1 MGAVLFGVQGNI
13 LMSVA
18 KCLRAADV
26 PYSIV
31 STPQTLNRMDA
42 DLCPPHARALPRNVF
57 AQSEYDAMNA
67 VQEHAA
73 SLGGAV
79 LVPTDMRA
87 TRMLANAGGALHPM
101 CAGFATATP
110 GLIDTLDNKWSFHRL
125 LGDLDLPSPGGMLIQ
140 SLDDPAL
147 NAVPFPAVMK
157 PLAIGG
163 GIGIHCVS
171 NREEMA
177 AALAQWPAVQVPF
190 LIQEYL
196 PGKDIDISI
205 LADRGRI
212 IAHAVQAWDGQHRLR
227 FFDDPDAYDMARQL
241 VAQTGF
247 SGVAHFDMRR
257 DARDGVL
264 RFIECNPRFWATV
277 DAAVHTG
284 VNFAALGVQMAMGH
298 DVGTVTPRA
307 TTLTHARD
315 TAPDQGFS
323 PRGRIIATPA

>member
-13 LMSVA
+13 LTSVA
-18 KCLRAADV
+18 KCLRAANL

-31 STPQTLNRMDA
+31 TTPQTLNRLDA
-42 DLCPPHARALPRNVF
+42 DLRPPHARALPRTVF
-57 AQSEYDAMNA
+57 AQSDSDVMNI

-73 SLGGAV
+73 GLGGAV

-87 TRMLANAGGALHPM
+87 TRMLSHMGAALHPM
-101 CAGFATATP
+101 CAGFATASP
-110 GLIDTLDNKWSFHRL
+110 DLIARLDNKWSFHAL
-125 LGDLDLPSPGGMLIQ
+125 LGKLDLPSPGGMLIHA
-140 SLDDPAL
+140 LDDPAL
-147 NAVPFPAVMK
+147 DAVPFPAVIK

-171 NREEMA
+171 SRAEMN
-177 AALAQWPAVQVPF
+177 AALSQWPAAQVPF

-212 IAHAVQAWDGQHRLR
+212 VAHAVQAWDGQYRLR
-227 FFDDPDAYDMARQL
+227 FFDDPDAYDMARHL
-241 VAQTGF
+241 VEQTGF

-257 DARDGVL
+257 DARDGEL

-277 DAAVHTG
+277 DAAVQAG

-298 DVGTVTPRA
+298 AVEPCTPQDI
-307 TTLTHARD
+307 TLTHTRD
-315 TAPDQGFS
+315 MAAAQGFS
-323 PRGRIIATPA
+323 PRGRIIDPLL